1 MSDFNLH
8 KFFNKQYHNQAIRED
23 WDKLSTPE
31 LADYSDDIIDLISTA
46 YSYLPGGHSNYSN
59 DKDVYKEAGRGAEY
73 EVTDLD
79 ADGDIDAVSVSKKK
93 PSGEKFVATGH
104 DGSSPAKRAVIT
116 HKIDRLKQP
125 GYYVEVSGKIKD
137 ILLKA
142 GVPQVTDEE
151 TIEKV
156 LAGKDVTMND
166 DGSYVRSIGGTDHTK
181 ILLGRPLV

>member
-8 KFFNKQYHNQAIRED
+8 KFFNKQYHNQAIKED
-23 WDKLSTPE
+23 WDKLTPE
-31 LADYSDDIIDLISTA
+31 EAFNDADDIIDLISTA
-46 YSYLPGGHSNYSN
+46 YSYLPGGHSNY
-59 DKDVYKEAGRGAEY
+59 KDVSDVSKESGRGAEY

-116 HKIDRLKQP
+116 HKIKKLKSP

-142 GVPQVTDEE
+142 GVPQVTDEA

>member
-8 KFFNKQYHNQAIRED
+8 KYFNKQYYSEAIKED
-23 WDKLSTPE
+23 WDKLSKSE
-31 LADYSDDIIDLISTA
+31 LDDYSGEIIDLISTA
-46 YSYLPGGHSNYSN
+46 YSYLPGGHSNYSS
-59 DKDVYKEAGRGAEY
+59 DSDIEKEADRGAEY

-142 GVPQVTDEE
+142 GVPQVTDEA